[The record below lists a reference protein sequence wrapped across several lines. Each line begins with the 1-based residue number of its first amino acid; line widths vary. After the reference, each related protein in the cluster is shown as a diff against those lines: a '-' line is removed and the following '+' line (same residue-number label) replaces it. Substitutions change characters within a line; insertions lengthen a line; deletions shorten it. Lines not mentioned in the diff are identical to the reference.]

1 MSRPRAAPRGWA
13 LVTGASRGIGA
24 EFARQLAARGW
35 SVVLCARSEDELRA
49 LAAALE
55 AEHGVG
61 TAVVAADLARA
72 GGAARAW
79 AEASRG
85 REIGML
91 VNNAGFGAHGRFADA
106 DRARLA
112 EMVALNCTAVMELSH
127 LALGEMLPRGRG
139 AIVNVGSIV
148 AYQPVPWL
156 AAYAATK
163 AFVLSLSS
171 ALADECR
178 GTGVR
183 VLCLSPGPTPSGF
196 QAVAGTRVRAGQLG
210 RLEAEEVVR
219 AALRTL
225 DRGGV
230 RVVPGWANRLGTALG
245 RMLPLGLTTR
255 VAGRL
260 NRHR

>member
-1 MSRPRAAPRGWA
+1 MSPPPAGRDGWA

-35 SVVLCARSEDELRA
+35 SVVLCARSADELRA
-49 LAAALE
+49 LAVELE
-55 AEHGVG
+55 AAHGVG

-72 GGAARAW
+72 GEPARAW

-85 REIGML
+85 REIGLL
-91 VNNAGFGAHGRFADA
+91 VNNAGFGAHGPFADA

-112 EMVALNCTAVMELSH
+112 EMVALNCTAVLELAH
-127 LALGEMLPRGRG
+127 LALGGMLPRGRG

-171 ALADECR
+171 ALAEECR

-183 VLCLSPGPTPSGF
+183 ILCLSPGPTPSGF
-196 QAVAGTRVRAGQLG
+196 QAVAGTRVGPGQPG
-210 RLEAEEVVR
+210 VLEPEAVVR
-219 AALRTL
+219 AALRAL
-225 DRGGV
+225 DRGRE

-260 NRHR
+260 NRRR